1 MAQPDAAW
9 QLASKRDGHLVE
21 LLRAVPLIPAGG
33 DGGKLRDAL
42 FTPVAAIVKDDDRTR
57 AAAALGALGYTRP
70 DAATFGVIAQGL
82 TAAAD
87 IGAYASA
94 IRSLRAIPEAAW
106 PADAIAPLAR
116 AMASKVASLPPEART
131 EADTLDVVQFG
142 ERLSAKLP
150 GDTGTALR
158 RDLRALG
165 VQVVR
170 IQAIPEKLTFDLRWF
185 AVEAGKP
192 VQIVLVNPDAMPHN
206 LVVGRPGS
214 LEAIGTAGGAMPM
227 PTDPAV
233 KPFVPASPQVL
244 FATNLVKEGDTER
257 LAVTAPKVPGEYIF
271 VCTFPGHWVTD
282 VRRDAGGRK
291 PRGLGSQADDANRS
305 RDEAAVHLAAQLT
318 MPGLFS
324 GAFDWR
330 SALIALGPTLVIA
343 VVVALLIKRVV
354 ERLLKAALGD
364 HIAVSSPHV
373 RAPLRLV
380 AIAAFVITAALI
392 IVPALELAGLQTR
405 GLTVRNLADWL
416 LAHGVRVVVI
426 ALIGYAIVRTTS
438 LLVRRFEHQVSLGTS
453 IDALER
459 AKRARTLGS
468 LVERVASITV
478 TIVSLL
484 MILDQVGV
492 NIAPALTGAGIAGLA
507 VGFGAQALVRD
518 IISGFF
524 LILEDQVRVGDVASI
539 NGVGGLVEEINLRT
553 IVLRDEEGAVHFFPN
568 GSITTLANRS
578 KDHSVLRH
586 RAGAA
591 LQRGPRPHRRH
602 PARRRRWPAGGP
614 ALRTVRP
621 RADRDHGHRQLRRLV
636 DATEAA
642 HQDDAAEAMG
652 DRTGAAAT
660 NPEGTRRGGGARPV
674 PSDQRR
680 RCRGSQSRG
689 RESSRSGRSER
700 HLPRRGETK

>member
-1 MAQPDAAW
+1 MLRRTAIVLACAVLAAPAAARGFQDAPRILLDQPERAVEYQLGRLTNDELVLVERSDTDAKYRPVHLAILIRKGMAQQFRDGALAALTKLDKAGRGKVLLAALSRVPADDPATADRLIALLLAQPAAALKADRAAFATALESATEPHVLRGGYAALMLADGTPDAAW

-42 FTPVAAIVKDDDRTR
+42 FTPVAALVKDDDRTR

-116 AMASKVASLPPEART
+116 ALASKVASLPPEART
-131 EADTLDVVQFG
+131 EADTLDVVQFA

-214 LEAIGTAGGAMPM
+214 LEEIGTAGGAMPM

-271 VCTFPGHWVTD
+271 VCTFPGHWVRMYG
-282 VRRDAGGRK
+282 VM
-291 PRGLGSQADDANRS
+291 L
-305 RDEAAVHLAAQLT
+305 
-318 MPGLFS
+318 
-324 GAFDWR
+324 
-330 SALIALGPTLVIA
+330 
-343 VVVALLIKRVV
+343 VV
-354 ERLLKAALGD
+354 E
-364 HIAVSSPHV
+364 S
-373 RAPLRLV
+373 
-380 AIAAFVITAALI
+380 
-392 IVPALELAGLQTR
+392 LEAWEAKPTTPIDPVTKQPFTSQ
-405 GLTVRNLADWL
+405 RN
-416 LAHGVRVVVI
+416 
-426 ALIGYAIVRTTS
+426 
-438 LLVRRFEHQVSLGTS
+438 
-453 IDALER
+453 
-459 AKRARTLGS
+459 
-468 LVERVASITV
+468 
-478 TIVSLL
+478 
-484 MILDQVGV
+484 
-492 NIAPALTGAGIAGLA
+492 
-507 VGFGAQALVRD
+507 
-518 IISGFF
+518 
-524 LILEDQVRVGDVASI
+524 
-539 NGVGGLVEEINLRT
+539 
-553 IVLRDEEGAVHFFPN
+553 
-568 GSITTLANRS
+568 
-578 KDHSVLRH
+578 
-586 RAGAA
+586 
-591 LQRGPRPHRRH
+591 
-602 PARRRRWPAGGP
+602 
-614 ALRTVRP
+614 
-621 RADRDHGHRQLRRLV
+621 
-636 DATEAA
+636 
-642 HQDDAAEAMG
+642 
-652 DRTGAAAT
+652 
-660 NPEGTRRGGGARPV
+660 
-674 PSDQRR
+674 
-680 RCRGSQSRG
+680 
-689 RESSRSGRSER
+689 
-700 HLPRRGETK
+700 